1 MNKRLWEKEKLN
13 DIEKNRKVNTRM
25 FFEKANEVRRGFKPK
40 HTMIKVEYGTL
51 LTENDKIAKVFEN
64 MFQTLLNQP
73 RRGVISEE

>member
-25 FFEKANEVRRGFKPK
+25 FFEKANEVRRAFKPK
-40 HTMIKVEYGTL
+40 HTMIRVEDGTL